1 MDVKRLRNPFFSRQR
16 ITEPACFYGR
26 QRELEALYGA
36 VATHQCRSVVGER
49 KLGKSSLLTALAW
62 PANMERFGLDPARTL
77 FLYIDLEGMSSAR
90 REDFWIEVLDGLVT
104 VLPPGDLHNEAER
117 LLGGGEVRFT
127 TLRRLLRRVRDA
139 GLDLVLTLDEFEGL
153 ARNSSFAPDFYGE
166 LRSLA
171 GEMGVVYLTA
181 SKRGLYDL
189 TYHDLATLSS
199 PFFNIF
205 SELLLGL
212 MPIDEA
218 RGLLAALS
226 QEGRSLGQTGRER
239 PGLCE
244 EEIDLGLE
252 LAGPHPFFLQIA
264 GFYLYE
270 MPGRGRPHSPIAY
283 DQMARRFNAEAE
295 DHYRYLWSQLVGDEQ
310 QALLTPNEVSDAARK
325 GLLARALI
333 RSDQEPS
340 PDAAPEADGS
350 GGRLLHRFVPFSHAF
365 AIFLEGK
372 RHEEKP
378 MRMAAT
384 VTGAAADRQS
394 SDLTGKQLGN
404 YRVLAGLG
412 QGGMAKV
419 YKGYQPLLDR
429 YVAIKVLAAHF
440 AADEEFRARFQR
452 EAAAIAR
459 LRHPN
464 IVQVHDFGVEG
475 QVYYMVMEYIAG
487 DTLKSRMRAARDAG
501 ERLPPEEIIDLLRGL
516 ASALDYAHERS
527 IIHRDVK
534 PANVMVR
541 IEEGGPGDPTPT
553 PVLTDFGVAKIL
565 EGVQFTGTG
574 MTIGTPDY
582 MAPEQGSGQEVTC
595 SADLYSLAVIL
606 YEMLAGELPF
616 TADTPV
622 AVLLQHI
629 SATPPPIHLRA
640 PDLPPALDK
649 VLKRA
654 LAKKP
659 EERYPSG
666 AALVQAVEQAWSRPV
681 GPGWGL
687 TPRPGEPGASRRFP

>member
-16 ITEPACFYGR
+16 ITDRACFYGR
-26 QRELEALYGA
+26 HKELEALYGA
-36 VATHQCRSVVGER
+36 IATHQCRSVVGER

-62 PANMERFGLDPARTL
+62 PANMERFGLDLARTL
-77 FLYIDLEGMSSAR
+77 FLYIDLEGMTSAQR
-90 REDFWIEVLDGLVT
+90 ADFWIEVLDGLVAA
-104 VLPPGDLHNEAER
+104 LPPGDLHSEVER
-117 LLGGGEVRFT
+117 LSGGEVRFT

-139 GLDLVLTLDEFEGL
+139 GLDLVLALDEFEGL
-153 ARNSSFAPDFYGE
+153 ARNPSFTPDFYGE

-171 GEMGVVYLTA
+171 GEMGVIYLTA

-189 TYHDLATLSS
+189 TYHDSATLSS

-212 MPIDEA
+212 MPNDEA

-226 QEGRSLGQTGRER
+226 QEGQG
-239 PGLCE
+239 PGFCE

-264 GFYLYE
+264 GFHLYE
-270 MPGRGRPHSPIAY
+270 MLGRGRPHSPTAY

-295 DHYRYLWSQLVGDEQ
+295 DHYRYLWSQLDGDEQ
-310 QALLTPNEVSDAARK
+310 LALLTPNEVSDSARK
-325 GLLARALI
+325 GLLAKALI
-333 RSDQEPS
+333 RSEQESS
-340 PDAAPEADGS
+340 PDASPEADGS
-350 GGRLLHRFVPFSHAF
+350 RGRFAHRFVPFSHAF
-365 AIFLEGK
+365 AIFLEDK

-378 MRMAAT
+378 MPTAT
-384 VTGAAADRQS
+384 TLAGTPAGRQA

-404 YRVLAGLG
+404 YRVLEALG

-440 AADEEFRARFQR
+440 ASDEEFRARFQR

-501 ERLPPEEIIDLLRGL
+501 ERLSPEEIIDLLRGL

-527 IIHRDVK
+527 IIHRDIK
-534 PANVMVR
+534 PANVMLR

-606 YEMLAGELPF
+606 YEMLVGELPF

-649 VLKRA
+649 VLERA

-666 AALVQAVEQAWSRPV
+666 AALVEAVQQA
-681 GPGWGL
+681 WGL
-687 TPRPGEPGASRRFP
+687 TPRPGEPGLSRRFP

>member
-16 ITEPACFYGR
+16 IIDPACFHGR
-26 QRELEALYGA
+26 YREIEALYSA
-36 VATHQCRSVVGER
+36 IATHQCRSVVGER
-49 KLGKSSLLTALAW
+49 KLGKSSLLTALTQTET
-62 PANMERFGLDPARTL
+62 MERFGLDPRRVL
-77 FLYIDLEGMSSAR
+77 FLYIDLEGMASAR
-90 REDFWIEVLDGLVT
+90 REDFWIELLERLIGTLS
-104 VLPPGDLHNEAER
+104 PGDLRDQAER

-139 GLDLVLTLDEFEGL
+139 NLDLVLALDEFEGL
-153 ARNSSFAPDFYGE
+153 ARNPGFTPDFYGE

-171 GEMGVVYLTA
+171 GEMGVVYLTG

-189 TYHDLATLSS
+189 TYHDSATLSS

-212 MPIDEA
+212 MPDDEA
-218 RGLLAALS
+218 WGLLAELS
-226 QEGRSLGQTGRER
+226 KRGQG
-239 PGLCE
+239 PGFCE
-244 EEIDLGLE
+244 EEVDLGLE

-264 GFYLYE
+264 GFHLYE
-270 MPGRGRPHSPIAY
+270 MAGRGRPHNPAAY

-295 DHYRYLWSQLVGDEQ
+295 DHYRYLWSQLDGDEQ
-310 QALLTPNEVSDAARK
+310 HALLYPNEVSETARK
-325 GLLARALI
+325 SLLAKALI
-333 RSDQEPS
+333 CSDQAPS
-340 PDAAPEADGS
+340 SDASPS
-350 GGRLLHRFVPFSHAF
+350 RLPRRFVPFGNAF

-372 RHEEKP
+372 RYEKP
-378 MRMAAT
+378 APTATT
-384 VTGAAADRQS
+384 VTGAAADRQATG
-394 SDLTGKQLGN
+394 LTGKQLGN
-404 YRVLAGLG
+404 YRVLAALG

-440 AADEEFRARFQR
+440 ASDEEFRARFQR

-459 LRHPN
+459 LRHSN

-501 ERLPPEEIIDLLRGL
+501 ERLSPEEIIVWLRGL

-534 PANVMVR
+534 PANVMLR
-541 IEEGGPGDPTPT
+541 IEEGGPGDLTPT

-606 YEMLAGELPF
+606 YEMLVGELPF

-649 VLKRA
+649 VLDRA

-659 EERYPSG
+659 EERYPTG
-666 AALVQAVEQAWSRPV
+666 AALVQAVQQAW
-681 GPGWGL
+681 GLAPG
-687 TPRPGEPGASRRFP
+687 TEEPGLKRFP

>member
-16 ITEPACFYGR
+16 IVDPACFYGR
-26 QRELEALYGA
+26 QRELEALYSA
-36 VATHQCRSVVGER
+36 IATHQCRSVVGER
-49 KLGKSSLLTALAW
+49 KLGKSSLLTALAQ
-62 PANMERFGLDPARTL
+62 PATMERFGLYPARIL
-77 FLYIDLEGMSSAR
+77 FLYLDLEGMTSAR
-90 REDFWIEVLDGLVT
+90 REDFWVEMLDRLVAA
-104 VLPPGDLHNEAER
+104 LPPGDLHDQGER
-117 LLGGGEVRFT
+117 LLGGGELRFT

-139 GLDLVLTLDEFEGL
+139 GLDLVLALDEFEGL
-153 ARNSSFAPDFYGE
+153 ARNPSFTPDFYGE

-189 TYHDLATLSS
+189 TYHDSATLSS

-212 MPIDEA
+212 MPSDEA
-218 RGLLAALS
+218 RGLLTELS
-226 QEGRSLGQTGRER
+226 RQGQG
-239 PGLCE
+239 PGFCE

-264 GFYLYE
+264 GSHLYE
-270 MPGRGRPHSPIAY
+270 MPGRGRPHSPAAY

-295 DHYRYLWSQLVGDEQ
+295 DHYRYLWSQLDRDEQ
-310 QALLTPNEVSDAARK
+310 HALLSPNEVSDAARK
-325 GLLARALI
+325 GLLAKALI
-333 RSDQEPS
+333 RSDYGPS
-340 PDAAPEADGS
+340 PDPSPVADRARGQS
-350 GGRLLHRFVPFSHAF
+350 SPRFVPFGHAF
-365 AIFLEGK
+365 AVFLEGK
-372 RHEEKP
+372 RHEQKP
-378 MRMAAT
+378 TPTAT
-384 VTGAAADRQS
+384 TLTGAAADRQA

-404 YRVLAGLG
+404 YRVLAALG

-440 AADEEFRARFQR
+440 ASDEEFRARFQR

-487 DTLKSRMRAARDAG
+487 DTLKNRIRAARDAG
-501 ERLPPEEIIDLLRGL
+501 ERLSPEEIIDLLRGL

-527 IIHRDVK
+527 IVHRDIK
-534 PANVMVR
+534 PANIMLRV
-541 IEEGGPGDPTPT
+541 EEGGRGDQTPT

-565 EGVQFTGTG
+565 EGIQFTGTG

-606 YEMLAGELPF
+606 YEMLVGELPF

-629 SATPPPIHLRA
+629 SATPPSIRLRA
-640 PDLPPALDK
+640 PDRPPALDS
-649 VLKRA
+649 VLDRA

-666 AALVQAVEQAWSRPV
+666 AALVEAVEQAW
-681 GPGWGL
+681 GL
-687 TPRPGEPGASRRFP
+687 TTRLGESGLSRRLP